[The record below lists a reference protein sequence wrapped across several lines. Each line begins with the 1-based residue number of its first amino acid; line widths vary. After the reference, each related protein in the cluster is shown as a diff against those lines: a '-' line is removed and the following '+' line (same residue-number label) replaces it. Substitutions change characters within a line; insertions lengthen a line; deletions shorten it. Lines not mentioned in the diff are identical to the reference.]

1 MHHNIIVA
9 SLMLLLAVLASFH
22 CLIYQYQCPNGHK
35 VTQKV
40 LDSKGRKNGFNP
52 IFLSKMGPSNMGPS
66 KILSD

>member
-40 LDSKGRKNGFNP
+40 LDSKGRKTVSIQHP
-52 IFLSKMGPSNMGPS
+52 CRIITS
-66 KILSD
+66 